1 MRMFRLIGLFL
12 TMCVYISAQ
21 TATQGIVT
29 TINSKHPLQ
38 NCNVFIKGTDI
49 GTITDID
56 GYFEVSQKIDNTF
69 ELVISHIGYYSKTIN
84 VNPNDSNKH
93 LLQIVLNPTILDG
106 DLVTVTGTR
115 SERRLIE
122 VPGRLEVITKDHISK
137 LPVQNLDDIINYISG
152 LNVHRTSGIFEI
164 RPVVSLRG
172 VSGDEPGRTL
182 VLINNLPINKSD
194 TGVANWNRIDV
205 SNIDQ
210 IEIFKGAGSSL
221 YGNNAMGGVIN
232 IITENPSSDFSGNF
246 SLSSGTYNTNILDFH
261 ANSNIVENINLK
273 FGSFI
278 RKSDGFIDMPDSSIT
293 EYTVPLFLD
302 EIGVSIGL
310 CSNIDSTTSLS
321 LDYSYYDDKRGE
333 GYKIQQ
339 ENGKHRQFNTNYF
352 TGTLTKKFGKTKHQL
367 NSFVQKEDYLRVVE
381 GIKRDS
387 YYQYDVSSERIDMGS
402 YYNFNYDLNDNTS
415 LTFGTEAKLGIVDG
429 GDFYSTSSDT
439 ILNKGKL
446 SSIASYLQY
455 EFGIFKNSLRV
466 ISSLR
471 MDYVKYFDG
480 YFDANSEFS
489 PFHQFNGDITS
500 NSWSSLNPRV
510 ALRYMSSK
518 QFSLYSSFSSGFRAA
533 TLDDLSRTGWMR
545 LGPKIAN
552 PNLGPEKIYNLEFG
566 FDYSPLYKI
575 KISPSLYY
583 SKGKDFLYYVDTGDS
598 IGRRSIYIR
607 ENITEV
613 DIQGAECDLVYKP
626 NKQLSFFGNYTYHKS
641 VITSFTKNEDLEGKF
656 LVYTPL
662 NQLKAVVQYT
672 NKILNTNIGIVY
684 KDEQFINDD
693 NTDKIDG
700 YWMLNGQISKNIINN
715 ISLALDVQNV
725 TDVRITEHSERRS
738 PGRIFNINVSYKW

>member
-1 MRMFRLIGLFL
+1 MRTLRLISLFL
-12 TMCVYISAQ
+12 TLCVYISAQ
-21 TATQGIVT
+21 SAIQGIVT
-29 TINSKHPLQ
+29 TINSRHPLQ
-38 NCNVFIKGTDI
+38 NCNVYINGTNV
-49 GTITDID
+49 GTTTDTD
-56 GYFEVSQKIDNTF
+56 GYFEVVRRIDNNF
-69 ELVISHIGYYSKTIN
+69 ELVVSHIGYYSKTIN
-84 VNPNDSNKH
+84 INPNDSTEH
-93 LLQIVLNPTILDG
+93 FLQIALSPTILDG

-122 VPGRLEVITKDHISK
+122 VPGRLEVITRDHISK

-182 VLINNLPINKSD
+182 VLINNVPINKSD

-221 YGNNAMGGVIN
+221 YGNNAMGGIIN
-232 IITENPSSDFSGNF
+232 IITRKPSQELSGNF
-246 SLSSGTYNTNILDFH
+246 SISSGTYNTNILDFH
-261 ANSNIVENINLK
+261 TNANIVNNINLK
-273 FGSFI
+273 FDSFI
-278 RKSDGFIDMPDSSIT
+278 RKSDGFIDMPDSILT
-293 EYTVPLFLD
+293 EYTIPLFLD
-302 EIGVSIGL
+302 EIGMSIGL
-310 CSNIDSTTSLS
+310 SSNIDSTTNFNLN
-321 LDYSYYDDKRGE
+321 YSYYDDKRGE
-333 GYKIQQ
+333 GYRIQQ
-339 ENGKHRQFNTNYF
+339 EDGNNRQFNTNYI
-352 TGTLTKKFGKTKHQL
+352 TGTISKRIGKSKHQL
-367 NSFVQKEDYLRVVE
+367 NSYVQKEDYLRVVE
-381 GIKRDS
+381 GVKKDN
-387 YYQYDVSSERIDMGS
+387 YFHYDVSSERTDMGS
-402 YYNFNYDLNDNTS
+402 YYNFNYDINNNTS

-429 GDFYSTSSDT
+429 GDFYSTSTDT

-455 EFGIFKNSLRV
+455 EFGMFENSLRV

-480 YFDANSEFS
+480 YFYANSEFS
-489 PFHQFNGDITS
+489 PFHQFNGDISS
-500 NSWSSLNPRV
+500 NNWSSLSPRV
-510 ALRYMSSK
+510 ALRYMSNK

-566 FDYSPLYKI
+566 FDYSPLTKI
-575 KISPSLYY
+575 KISPSIYY
-583 SKGKDFLYYVDTGDS
+583 SKGKDFLYYVDTGES

-607 ENITEV
+607 ENITEI
-613 DIQGAECDLVYKP
+613 DIKGVECDLVYKP
-626 NKQLSFFGNYTYHKS
+626 NKDLSIFGNYTYHKS
-641 VITSFTKNEDLEGKF
+641 VITSFTKNEELEGKF

-672 NKILNTNIGIVY
+672 NNILNTNIGIIY

-693 NTDKIDG
+693 NTEEIEG
-700 YWMLNGQISKNIINN
+700 YWMLNGQISKNIFNN
-715 ISLALDVQNV
+715 ISLALDIQNI
-725 TDVRITEHSERRS
+725 TDVRITEHPERLS
-738 PGRIFNINVSYKW
+738 PGRVFNINVSYKW

>member
-1 MRMFRLIGLFL
+1 MRLVKIIGFL
-12 TMCVYISAQ
+12 LSMCIYLDAQ
-21 TATQGIVT
+21 TNIQGIVT
-29 TINSKHPLQ
+29 TINSGHPLQ
-38 NCNVFIKGTDI
+38 NCNVYIKGADI
-49 GTITDID
+49 GTTTDIN
-56 GYFEVSQKIDNTF
+56 GYFKVQNKINNSY

-84 VNPNDSNKH
+84 AIPNDSTDQ
-93 LLQIVLNPTILDG
+93 LLHIALNPTILDG

-182 VLINNLPINKSD
+182 VLINNVPINKSD

-232 IITENPSSDFSGNF
+232 IITENPSSEFSGDF
-246 SLSSGTYNTNILDFH
+246 SLSSGTYNTNILDIQTN
-261 ANSNIVENINLK
+261 ANIVDNINLK
-273 FGSFI
+273 FDSFI
-278 RKSDGFIDMPDSSIT
+278 RKSDGFIDIPDSIVT
-293 EYTVPLFLD
+293 EYTIPLFLD
-302 EIGVSIGL
+302 EIGASIGL
-310 CSNIDSTTSLS
+310 SSNIDSTTSLS
-321 LDYSYYDDKRGE
+321 IEYSYCDEKRGE

-339 ENGKHRQFNTNYF
+339 ENGKHRQFKTKFF
-352 TGTLTKKFGKTKHQL
+352 TGTISKKIGKTKHQL
-367 NSFVQKEDYLRVVE
+367 NSFIQKEDYLRVVE
-381 GIKRDS
+381 GIKKDS
-387 YYQYDVSSERIDMGS
+387 YYQYDVSSERVDMGS

-415 LTFGTEAKLGIVDG
+415 LTFGAEAKLGIVDG
-429 GDFYSTSSDT
+429 GNFYSTSSDT

-446 SSIASYLQY
+446 SSMASYLQY
-455 EFGIFKNSLRV
+455 EFGMLKNSLRV

-480 YFDANSEFS
+480 YFYANSEFS
-489 PFHQFNGDITS
+489 PFHQFNGDISS
-500 NSWSSLNPRV
+500 NNWSSLSPRV
-510 ALRYMSSK
+510 ALRYMSNK
-518 QFSLYSSFSSGFRAA
+518 QFSLYSSYSSGFRAA

-545 LGPKIAN
+545 LGPKVAN

-566 FDYSPLYKI
+566 FDYSPLTKI
-575 KISPSLYY
+575 KISPSIYY
-583 SKGKDFLYYVDTGDS
+583 SKGKDFLYYVDTGES

-626 NKQLSFFGNYTYHKS
+626 NKHLSIFGNYTYHKS
-641 VITSFTKNEDLEGKF
+641 VITSFTKNEEFEGKF

-662 NQLKAVVQYT
+662 NQLKVVVQYT
-672 NKILNTNIGIVY
+672 NKILSTNIGIVS
-684 KDEQFINDD
+684 KDEQFINDE
-693 NTDKIDG
+693 NTEKIEG
-700 YWMLNGQISKNIINN
+700 YWMLNGQISKNIFNS
-715 ISLALDVQNV
+715 ISLSLDIQNI
-725 TDVRITEHSERRS
+725 TDIRITEHPERLS